1 VRYFRCQA
9 QLQTKGFDTGITA
22 LNRFRLLRR
31 DEKRFTMSNQLFR
44 FSVLRGPEPSTELT
58 PIVVQKNVGP
68 VDDHLAEVA
77 VRATRWIR
85 SVAKLNATTVSD
97 FGTALALNP
106 AKWTATMA
114 PGLVSLAK
122 RDVIE
127 NLVATARSTEIANRR
142 KFSDST
148 DFLTA
153 AALIAEFPSLEGET
167 SLADWIAKHPIQI
180 DFQNILPANLWR
192 PKQALVREPAV
203 CDHFVVREELVG
215 YEMGEIEDIKSYLR
229 GELKDHSI
237 RFLTVNEREVVNEV
251 ETEDN
256 RTTETATQQRSSM
269 KAASQKTANSS
280 VGLDARV
287 KTDGQYGPTKVSTD
301 VGFQYSSTT
310 SEASQTAAEFST
322 DVLQKSVEE
331 VRDRELTRITT
342 RTKTELEEIRDH
354 KVDNVKGADHLI
366 GIYRWVNS
374 RWKATTY
381 GVGLRLVL

>member
-1 VRYFRCQA
+1 
-9 QLQTKGFDTGITA
+9 
-22 LNRFRLLRR
+22 
-31 DEKRFTMSNQLFR
+31 
-44 FSVLRGPEPSTELT
+44 
-58 PIVVQKNVGP
+58 
-68 VDDHLAEVA
+68 
-77 VRATRWIR
+77 
-85 SVAKLNATTVSD
+85 
-97 FGTALALNP
+97 
-106 AKWTATMA
+106 
-114 PGLVSLAK
+114 
-122 RDVIE
+122 
-127 NLVATARSTEIANRR
+127 
-142 KFSDST
+142 
-148 DFLTA
+148 
-153 AALIAEFPSLEGET
+153 
-167 SLADWIAKHPIQI
+167 
-180 DFQNILPANLWR
+180 
-192 PKQALVREPAV
+192 
-203 CDHFVVREELVG
+203 
-215 YEMGEIEDIKSYLR
+215 MGEIEDIKNYLR

-269 KAASQKTANSS
+269 KLAPSDKIGKLHS

-310 SEASQTAAEFST
+310 GEASRTTAAEFST

-354 KVDNVKGADHLI
+354 KVDNIKGAGHLI

-381 GVGLRLVL
+381 GVGLRLVLEFLIPEPGRRVLLSRQPVPAGADATARQIFLQICLAPSMQPRLQSWQCCMAWMESKHSRLQRRSLEFHSAQPNIKTRPVNGSWRLS